1 MENNEKPLIKDSL
14 GNKLGTVSENKEKI
28 DKIIKKE
35 RETGLPKA
43 PIDDRIKDAIEHPLQ
58 YSLDDL
64 EKLWI
69 EYHEHLEKLKLNKIE
84 DKAKTKLLK
93 SFEKAVDNEYTT
105 DWTTPFK
112 IFGLKVKS
120 LFKKGVDDIFQKGE
134 NKKSQ

>member
-1 MENNEKPLIKDSL
+1 MENNENPVIKDSL
-14 GNKLGTVSENKEKI
+14 GKQLGTVSENKEKI
-28 DKIIKKE
+28 DKIIEKQS
-35 RETGLPKA
+35 TGLPKV
-43 PIDDRIKDAIEHPLQ
+43 PIEDRIKDAIEHPLQ
-58 YSLDDL
+58 YKLDDL
-64 EKLWI
+64 EQLWI

-120 LFKKGVDDIFQKGE
+120 LFKKGADEIFQK
-134 NKKSQ
+134 KKNQ